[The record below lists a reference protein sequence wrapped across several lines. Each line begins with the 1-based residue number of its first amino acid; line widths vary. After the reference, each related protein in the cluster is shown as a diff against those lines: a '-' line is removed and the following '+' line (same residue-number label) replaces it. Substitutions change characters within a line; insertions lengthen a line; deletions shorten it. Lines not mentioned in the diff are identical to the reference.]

1 MIRYAWKTSRREL
14 LWFPLALLGSFAVI
28 VLMMRHPQVRFTIAK
43 GYLGFFVPLLAGIT
57 AAYAVLDDPALELRF
72 ATRTRHVQTLLTRLA
87 ILLLVQGAC
96 ALAFQL
102 FVGVLGVDLSPL
114 GSVLDVQLAWIV
126 PTVALAAIGL
136 SVSLASAQA
145 VTGAFV
151 ASAVWLLQL
160 LMKSWILANGP
171 RLYLFMGILEPG
183 SAHLQA
189 SRFVL
194 LGASSVALFAAW
206 LLLRRQERY
215 L

>member
-14 LWFPLALLGSFAVI
+14 LWFPLALLFFFVVI
-28 VLMMRHPQVRFTIAK
+28 TAMMRHPGVRFTITR

-96 ALAFQL
+96 AIAFQL
-102 FVGVLGVDLSPL
+102 FVGALGVDLSPL
-114 GSVLDVQLAWIV
+114 GSLLDVQLAWIV
-126 PTVALAAIGL
+126 PTAALAAIGL

-151 ASAVWLLQL
+151 AGAVWLLQL

-183 SAHLQA
+183 RADLAA
-189 SRFVL
+189 SRLVL
-194 LGASSVALFAAW
+194 GTASVAALFGAW